1 MGKIKQNKKY
11 LFILS
16 GKQNINW
23 GRCHDVALYI
33 IKKFKNIYSTIIVT
47 STESYY
53 NFFYMIPMSCF
64 ALKVKASHSGHMRST

>member
-53 NFFYMIPMSCF
+53 NFFLYDSNELFCF
-64 ALKVKASHSGHMRST
+64 KSEGKP